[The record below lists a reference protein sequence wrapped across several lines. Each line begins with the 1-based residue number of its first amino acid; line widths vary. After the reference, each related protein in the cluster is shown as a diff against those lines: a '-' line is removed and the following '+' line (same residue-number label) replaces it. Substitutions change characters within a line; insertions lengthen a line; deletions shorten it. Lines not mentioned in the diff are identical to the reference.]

1 MPTTGRLYATTASGW
16 SGAAAATGAPDGN
29 TAAAQSSALVTGGF
43 GVQDAIGSQP
53 TSIDAVRVGVRAS
66 AQNNGVLLALAT
78 TAPAWS
84 TDVALTKSLAD
95 YSAEVSPTPTW
106 AQLASLEASLTRN
119 GAPTQG
125 RYVDAVWVEVDYTM
139 IQTAS
144 RAASLQMQA
153 GLNATAVGELLGVPV
168 SAQMPTRVGLTTTAS
183 QEQGADAR
191 PGLGV
196 GIKATAFRRALTHFT
211 ISHPARTLDQLMATG
226 APRRDRAIVLD
237 GPHVGRP
244 LPIIGGTFTEDRT
257 AEVRLIGS
265 WQISWA
271 DWLWDVLHP
280 DKLTEV
286 QLVTQIRDD
295 HHQWIDFAQGVVHAT
310 ALDID
315 ETPSRINVGVPFADR
330 SDWVKAA
337 GMRHHIA
344 VAGTHTLASGI
355 QRALAERAPWL
366 TVDMPDPGYRSGRDL
381 MIGSP
386 GADPWQACVDLARD
400 GLGLDLHVDVNG
412 QGTAT
417 PWRNP
422 AATDPD
428 LFWVEGPQCV
438 LGKVRRQVSTKG
450 IANVFGCP
458 WEEARPVDAASTWT
472 PSGGMSWWVD
482 HTSPTRV
489 EVLGERAR
497 VVPGDKTAIT
507 SPAQALD
514 IARAYGLS
522 LMGRRETVDA
532 EVRYD
537 PRVKVGMIVR
547 IRRPRLQLDE
557 VFVVEGRTVTWGKSM
572 MTVKLG
578 GRQVIA

>member
-1 MPTTGRLYATTASGW
+1 MPTTGRLYATTASGTN
-16 SGAAAATGAPDGN
+16 AVGAPDGAVA
-29 TAAAQSSALVTGGF
+29 TPAPTLTVGGF
-43 GVQDAIGSQP
+43 GIQAALGGSPP
-53 TSIDAVRVGVRAS
+53 TSIDAVRVGFRAR
-66 AQNNGVLLALAT
+66 AAT
-78 TAPAWS
+78 MGHRVEIQPPS
-84 TDVALTKSLAD
+84 TSDWAYVALTTSLAD
-95 YSAEVSPTPTW
+95 YSRTISTRAWADLGGLTVS
-106 AQLASLEASLTRN
+106 LARESSGQTIN
-119 GAPTQG
+119 
-125 RYVDAVWVEVDYTM
+125 VDAVWVEVDYTM
-139 IQTAS
+139 VQTAS

-153 GLNATAVGELLGVPV
+153 GLNATAVGALLGVPV

-196 GIKATAFRRALTHFT
+196 GIKTTAFRRALTHFT

-226 APRRDRAIVLD
+226 APRRDRAIVLA

-257 AEVRLIGS
+257 AEVRLTGS

-412 QGTAT
+412 KGIAT

-497 VVPGDKTAIT
+497 VVPGDKTSIT

-537 PRVKVGMIVR
+537 PRVRVGMIVR

-578 GRQVIA
+578 GRQVMA

>member
-1 MPTTGRLYATTASGW
+1 MPTVGPLYATTASGW
-16 SGAAAATGAPDGN
+16 PGASAATGPPNDYE
-29 TAAAQSSALVTGGF
+29 TASNASPLVVGGF
-43 GVQDAIGSQP
+43 GVQTAIGSQP
-53 TSIDAVRVGVRAS
+53 TSIDAVRVTVRVRGSGS
-66 AQNNGVLLALAT
+66 ATFTSGN
-78 TAPAWS
+78 
-84 TDVALTKSLAD
+84 
-95 YSAEVSPTPTW
+95 YSAPLSLSTSLGNRTFTLPARTW
-106 AQLASLEASLTRN
+106 ADLANLGVTVTASN
-119 GAPTQG
+119 A
-125 RYVDAVWVEVDYTM
+125 YVDAVWVEVDYTM

-153 GLNATAVGELLGVPV
+153 GLNATAVGALLGVPV

-196 GIKATAFRRALTHFT
+196 GIKTTAFRRALTHFT
-211 ISHPARTLDQLMATG
+211 ISHPPRTLDQLMATG
-226 APRRDRAIVLD
+226 APRRDRAIVLA

-257 AEVRLIGS
+257 AEVRLTGS

-295 HHQWIDFAQGVVHAT
+295 HHQWNDFAQGVVHAT

-412 QGTAT
+412 KGIAT

-537 PRVKVGMIVR
+537 PRVSVGMIVR

-578 GRQVIA
+578 GRQVVA

>member
-1 MPTTGRLYATTASGW
+1 MPTVGPLYATTASGHNT
-16 SGAAAATGAPDGN
+16 AANATGAPNGTEASV
-29 TAAAQSSALVTGGF
+29 TASLPLTVGGF
-43 GVQDAIGSQP
+43 GIQSEIGSP
-53 TSIDAVRVGVRAS
+53 PASIDAVRVTSRGRSSSAVTIAS
-66 AQNNGVLLALAT
+66 GNYSTSVSFPPTALGDRT
-78 TAPAWS
+78 VTLPAR
-84 TDVALTKSLAD
+84 
-95 YSAEVSPTPTW
+95 TW
-106 AQLASLEASLTRN
+106 ADLANLEVTITRGGSN
-119 GAPTQG
+119 AF
-125 RYVDAVWVEVDYTM
+125 VDAVWVEVDYTT

-144 RAASLQMQA
+144 RTARLPLQA
-153 GLNATAVGELLGVPV
+153 GLNATAVGVLLGVPV
-168 SAQMPTRVGLTTTAS
+168 SAQIPTRVGLTATAS
-183 QEQGADAR
+183 QEQGAATR
-191 PGLGV
+191 TGLGV
-196 GIKATAFRRALTHFT
+196 GIQATAFRRALTHFT

-226 APRRDRAIVLD
+226 APRRDRAIVLA
-237 GPHVGRP
+237 GPHAGRP

-257 AEVRLIGS
+257 AEVRLTGS

-280 DKLTEV
+280 DTLTEV
-286 QLVTQIRDD
+286 QLITQIRND

-310 ALDID
+310 ALDLD
-315 ETPSRINVGVPFADR
+315 ETPTGINVTVPFADR

-412 QGTAT
+412 QGTAS

-428 LFWVEGPQCV
+428 LSWVEGPQCV

-578 GRQVIA
+578 GRQVMA